1 MRACMLNKLVESTT
15 TDLFS
20 CCITDSRS
28 TLTLSSTEVAL
39 IASGFII
46 LFLAISIVIMIAIMS
61 VLCCK
66 KRQTNADHDE
76 PGFPLN
82 ENIAYEQTKPLP
94 AATSDVQVEE
104 NTAYNV
110 VNPGAVPAK
119 DNKKIMTP
127 ESDGVYEVV
136 D

>member
-1 MRACMLNKLVESTT
+1 
-15 TDLFS
+15 
-20 CCITDSRS
+20 
-28 TLTLSSTEVAL
+28 
-39 IASGFII
+39 
-46 LFLAISIVIMIAIMS
+46 MIAIMS

-66 KRQTNADHDE
+66 KRQTNANHDE

-82 ENIAYEQTKPLP
+82 ENIAYEQTKSLP
-94 AATSDVQVEE
+94 AATSDVSTRKVEE

-110 VNPGAVPAK
+110 INPGAVPAK
-119 DNKKIMTP
+119 DNMTP